1 MDNLI
6 IISAVVLI
14 VALAGAYIYK
24 EKKKGKKC
32 IGCPSGGSCTSGNC
46 QGCTGCSISDKN

>member
-6 IISAVVLI
+6 IIALVAVI
-14 VALAGAYIYK
+14 VALAGAYVYK

-32 IGCPSGGSCTSGNC
+32 IGCPEGSKCASGNC
-46 QGCTGCSISDKN
+46 ESCKAAR